1 MQGNVDL
8 DIQYIYI
15 NIIYLILV
23 LYVYGQCI
31 CECYDF
37 CIFIYDLCIGR
48 NCEKNEKG
56 KKELKLQYFK
66 EHPEYIEHVLCS
78 FGASVNNFYVLN
90 LIYTYYTP
98 IYNEWNGITN
108 ENQEKYSIYNNK
120 SNNKK

>member
-1 MQGNVDL
+1 MGSVYVNVMIFVFL
-8 DIQYIYI
+8 YMIFA
-15 NIIYLILV
+15 LV
-23 LYVYGQCI
+23 ATAKRMRKKR
-31 CECYDF
+31 
-37 CIFIYDLCIGR
+37 R
-48 NCEKNEKG
+48 NSN
-56 KKELKLQYFK
+56 YFK